1 MLSVVGRQTALVR
14 ARGSEIRCGGSFV
27 IASSRNA
34 DRGEHCCSG
43 EPLPSTAGNPCQSLR
58 LKHIGGYFDPR
69 ASTQLRHLAVTEN
82 RSVQALLAEAI
93 DLLFQARGLAPL
105 DE

>member
-1 MLSVVGRQTALVR
+1 MDNKFTAALHRRQPAP
-14 ARGSEIRCGGSFV
+14 AAA
-27 IASSRNA
+27 ASA
-34 DRGEHCCSG
+34 DR
-43 EPLPSTAGNPCQSLR
+43 AR

-69 ASTQLRHLAVTEN
+69 TSTQLRHLAVAED

-93 DLLFQARGLAPL
+93 DLLFQARGLATR

>member
-1 MLSVVGRQTALVR
+1 MSNKFTAALNRRQPAP
-14 ARGSEIRCGGSFV
+14 S
-27 IASSRNA
+27 A
-34 DRGEHCCSG
+34 DR
-43 EPLPSTAGNPCQSLR
+43 AR

-69 ASTQLRHLAVTEN
+69 TSTQLRHLAVTED

-93 DLLFQARGLAPL
+93 DLLFQARGLATR

>member
-1 MLSVVGRQTALVR
+1 MANKFTTALNRRQPVPAASISASR
-14 ARGSEIRCGGSFV
+14 A
-27 IASSRNA
+27 
-34 DRGEHCCSG
+34 
-43 EPLPSTAGNPCQSLR
+43 R

-69 ASTQLRHLAVTEN
+69 TSTQLRHLAVAEN

-93 DLLFQARGLAPL
+93 DLLFQARGLAAR

>member
-1 MLSVVGRQTALVR
+1 MDNKFTTALNRRQPVP
-14 ARGSEIRCGGSFV
+14 AGGR
-27 IASSRNA
+27 SS
-34 DRGEHCCSG
+34 
-43 EPLPSTAGNPCQSLR
+43 

-69 ASTQLRHLAVTEN
+69 TSTQLRHLAVTEN

-93 DLLFQARGLAPL
+93 DLLFQSRGLATR

>member
-1 MLSVVGRQTALVR
+1 MSNKFTAALNRRQPAPVASPSAAR
-14 ARGSEIRCGGSFV
+14 A
-27 IASSRNA
+27 
-34 DRGEHCCSG
+34 
-43 EPLPSTAGNPCQSLR
+43 R

-69 ASTQLRHLAVTEN
+69 TSTKLRHLAVTED

-93 DLLFQARGLAPL
+93 DLLFQARGLATR